1 MLTRAEAIAACN
13 ALPDVFEDYPFHDP
27 NWTVMRHRSNKK
39 TFALIF
45 ERQGHIWVNLKAQPE
60 WVRFWQGTYAAAVPA
75 YHMNKDKWISI
86 LLDGPEPDDEI
97 KMLLD
102 ISFEMT
108 RPKRRPNK
116 K

>member
-45 ERQGHIWVNLKAQPE
+45 EHQGHIWVNLKAQPE
-60 WVRFWQGTYAAAVPA
+60 WVRFWQVSFWGPA
-75 YHMNKDKWISI
+75 GLVCFRARTFWSRRRKSASSCSCS
-86 LLDGPEPDDEI
+86 PPV
-97 KMLLD
+97 
-102 ISFEMT
+102 ST
-108 RPKRRPNK
+108 RT
-116 K
+116 